1 MSDMRDRVMDLA
13 LEQIQSQALEILQLR
28 AMLEQD
34 RELVREL
41 RQENEDLAEEIDE
54 MMEALGAAQASV
66 EAYERM
72 EAERERD
79 R

>member
-34 RELVREL
+34 RELIQEL
-41 RQENEDLAEEIDE
+41 RQENEDLVEEIDE
-54 MMEALGAAQASV
+54 MEEALGAAQASV

-72 EAERERD
+72 AGQS
-79 R
+79 